1 MGTSIFYIS
10 ESGDDWYYVPGGG
23 SFSKTADY
31 WRAGSGW
38 GGGIRLQNVTIPQGT
53 TITSAFFRA
62 IAWNTRSGANA
73 NPIEIIG
80 VDEDDFAQPSSSN
93 DVINA
98 NKTTA
103 TVNAFASQNWTDG
116 DTIDSPEIKTIVQEI
131 VNRAGWSSGNA
142 MTILI
147 RPGSAAPQ
155 VIFSSYDF
163 DTAEKAELHISY
175 STTEEVSQ
183 TDGVAMGDSM
193 DADTPYRDQTDD
205 ADLGDTIDG
214 TSLTATQTH
223 GTDLGDS
230 MNASPDYGSFTDDAD
245 LGDTIDGSAPKGF
258 VLDDADLGDSSDVNV
273 EYETNTVTDDT
284 DLDDTID
291 AFSLSQVLTDDADLG
306 DTIDGVNMTGKIQDD
321 ADLGDSSDREREAAK
336 TLPESMDFGDT
347 IDGFNFSQWI
357 ATRRDLVTYRYE
369 CTLTGAPDGEE
380 DVELPIKSLQA
391 RMRTGSQSF
400 LSVQVPGLDYAEEI
414 ADRPNGELVIE
425 MVAYVAGVE
434 ELREEI
440 IRVDLDA
447 VRTYQGTSSKTITLE
462 GHKTTT
468 FDYRESP
475 LNFVTYRSVS
485 DGKYTIRCAVPDWYL
500 KPGHLATYDGNS
512 FTVESISF
520 YVNVTD
526 QFFQSNM
533 EVYE

>member
-245 LGDTIDGSAPKGF
+245 LGDTIDG
-258 VLDDADLGDSSDVNV
+258 
-273 EYETNTVTDDT
+273 
-284 DLDDTID
+284 
-291 AFSLSQVLTDDADLG
+291 
-306 DTIDGVNMTGKIQDD
+306 VNMTGKIQDD